1 MIELTPSRHAHK
13 EVQPYPFPSN
23 YKEVLR
29 ISSPAV
35 PPGLLKMHTKRTDGK
50 VDVIVSLIREN
61 QKRGLGRAFA
71 ELFALCCWES
81 LITLAV
87 PHSTQEYQR
96 VLVAV
101 R

>member
-1 MIELTPSRHAHK
+1 MLSSKKKHKKGHSHKQEALPYHPTPMIELIPSRHAHK

-50 VDVIVSLIREN
+50 VDVLVSLIREN
-61 QKRGLGRAFA
+61 
-71 ELFALCCWES
+71 
-81 LITLAV
+81 
-87 PHSTQEYQR
+87 
-96 VLVAV
+96 
-101 R
+101 